1 MNRIISSIT
10 IITSTIVQVISSMQ
24 HVKMYNFWSLKY
36 DIQSMKV
43 NLNALDFIWP
53 YLTLI
58 WPHLTLRS
66 LKIVI
71 KPKNFSCDLSNDK
84 NPLDELFNVLNPTFK
99 IGKPRYV
106 ERDLPDSFFNPKPR
120 TFNPKREE
128 AIRKEQI
135 RHFQSL
141 RRTRNPSSDK
151 DKTKIEKVSL
161 VKNDHKWPFE
171 WPF

>member
-1 MNRIISSIT
+1 MTCNQRIRWK
-10 IITSTIVQVISSMQ
+10 
-24 HVKMYNFWSLKY
+24 VK
-36 DIQSMKV
+36 
-43 NLNALDFIWP
+43 LNALDLMWLYLTFIWLY
-53 YLTLI
+53 YLNITVLKLI
-58 WPHLTLRS
+58 
-66 LKIVI
+66 
-71 KPKNFSCDLSNDK
+71 NFSCDLSNDK

-161 VKNDHKWPFE
+161 VINDHGPDKKWLFTVILKIPISNEKFRQQIKHVTKE
-171 WPF
+171 VHQHHR

>member
-1 MNRIISSIT
+1 M
-10 IITSTIVQVISSMQ
+10 
-24 HVKMYNFWSLKY
+24 
-36 DIQSMKV
+36 
-43 NLNALDFIWP
+43 
-53 YLTLI
+53 TLFDT
-58 WPHLTLRS
+58 HLTS
-66 LKIVI
+66 FDLKNMIM
-71 KPKNFSCDLSNDK
+71 KPMNFSCDLSNDK

-161 VKNDHKWPFE
+161 VTNDH
-171 WPF
+171 

>member
-53 YLTLI
+53 
-58 WPHLTLRS
+58 HSTLRS
-66 LKIVI
+66 LNIMI

-161 VKNDHKWPFE
+161 DQTESGQKWPF
-171 WPF
+171 